1 MIRQNQTS
9 RMIALG
15 GSGCR
20 SILGLARIVAYKA
33 LCVLGLITVCQVSAR
48 PVSLSAIQAFENEVA
63 AVASDLPGA
72 AAVLVIAGEPRPL
85 MLHGFQSLE
94 DITPVGPK
102 TTFQLASLSKSMAA
116 AALALAVE
124 DNQITWGTPVNELL
138 PDVIW
143 GNRER
148 AKKMRLLHL
157 VSQSSGLWPHA
168 YTNLIEERMTYPAIK
183 SRLNKVGFICD
194 PGSCYSYQN
203 VAFSLIGDM
212 LEKSTGEPF
221 TQYVQARLF
230 APLGMRQAT
239 VGADALSA
247 DTMARAHVGSRALG
261 WRPIGHSVRYYKVA
275 PAAGVNASIS
285 DMRQWLLAQLGLIEG
300 LSEAVRER
308 LHNRY
313 VIASREASHYPED
326 RRILSVGYGLGWR
339 TFSFGGIEGFFHHGG
354 YVQGM
359 RSEMIFHP
367 DSASGLVFLTNSEPA
382 RLNRLS
388 LRFAEWWTENGHL
401 SDRSHESVG
410 RRDEASAL
418 E

>member
-9 RMIALG
+9 RMTALG

-72 AAVLVIAGEPRPL
+72 AAVLVVAGEPRPL

-212 LEKSTGEPF
+212 LE
-221 TQYVQARLF
+221 
-230 APLGMRQAT
+230 
-239 VGADALSA
+239 
-247 DTMARAHVGSRALG
+247 
-261 WRPIGHSVRYYKVA
+261 
-275 PAAGVNASIS
+275 
-285 DMRQWLLAQLGLIEG
+285 
-300 LSEAVRER
+300 
-308 LHNRY
+308 
-313 VIASREASHYPED
+313 
-326 RRILSVGYGLGWR
+326 
-339 TFSFGGIEGFFHHGG
+339 
-354 YVQGM
+354 
-359 RSEMIFHP
+359 
-367 DSASGLVFLTNSEPA
+367 
-382 RLNRLS
+382 LS
-388 LRFAEWWTENGHL
+388 LIHI
-401 SDRSHESVG
+401 
-410 RRDEASAL
+410 
-418 E
+418 